1 MFGQRRLL
9 SDMTIGIMGVGNIGK
24 IVAKTL
30 KHFNAKIWGL
40 TRTIPTTKEPFIDE
54 YRTTSSLPEFL
65 SNCHYIINIM
75 PATPETNGLLN
86 GDMLKN
92 CKENNAIFMNVGRG
106 NVINEEDLVNAL
118 ENKWITAAILDVF
131 EVEPLPSTSKLWIMP
146 QVIISPHNACLA
158 RAESV
163 AELFCNNYNK
173 FTHGEPLLHLKS
185 STESLKLDDV
195 EIMIADCRYLPKIK
209 GKLNNIK
216 WIQSISAGVEQLIEL
231 RHEKNIN
238 FVITRFVD
246 ETYGLDMAEYIVM
259 QIVAFERR
267 QREEYETLK
276 SAVWPHNSMFVSR
289 RLISQMNI
297 GIMGIGN
304 IGKVA
309 TPETN
314 GLLNGDMLKNCKE
327 NNAIFMNVGRGN
339 VINEED
345 LVNALENKWI
355 TAAILDVFEV
365 EPLPSTSKLWIMPQV
380 IITPHN
386 ACTVRADGIA
396 NLFKSNYEKYM
407 KGEALP
413 NILNI
418 QRGY

>member
-1 MFGQRRLL
+1 MGRIVVFTTMSDLTEHIKKIMPKLELIYVNPESSTESLKLDDVEIMIADCRYLPKIKGKLNNIKWIQSISAGVEQLIELRHEKNINFVITRFVDETYGLDMAEYIVMQIVAFERRQREEYETLKSAVWPHNSMFVSRRLI
-9 SDMTIGIMGVGNIGK
+9 SQMNIGIMGIGNIGK
-24 IVAKTL
+24 VVAKTL

-146 QVIISPHNACLA
+146 QVII
-158 RAESV
+158 
-163 AELFCNNYNK
+163 
-173 FTHGEPLLHLKS
+173 
-185 STESLKLDDV
+185 
-195 EIMIADCRYLPKIK
+195 
-209 GKLNNIK
+209 
-216 WIQSISAGVEQLIEL
+216 
-231 RHEKNIN
+231 
-238 FVITRFVD
+238 
-246 ETYGLDMAEYIVM
+246 
-259 QIVAFERR
+259 
-267 QREEYETLK
+267 
-276 SAVWPHNSMFVSR
+276 
-289 RLISQMNI
+289 
-297 GIMGIGN
+297 
-304 IGKVA
+304 
-309 TPETN
+309 
-314 GLLNGDMLKNCKE
+314 
-327 NNAIFMNVGRGN
+327 
-339 VINEED
+339 
-345 LVNALENKWI
+345 
-355 TAAILDVFEV
+355 
-365 EPLPSTSKLWIMPQV
+365 
-380 IITPHN
+380 TPHN